1 MFCGNC
7 GTQNVEGTQFCAGC
21 GTPLGGSNGN
31 GSKKGGKKFNLPKF
45 NFDLKDRKTLIG
57 LAAGALALILVLSLL
72 LFGGGAKA
80 TAKKYMKACL
90 KGNFKK
96 VVNMQPRKVL
106 NEIKDE
112 LDMDKDDWKDYIED
126 GQDDFD
132 DYFDNLEDRYGGK
145 PKITFEITDQ
155 WSLNKKDDAFEEIQ
169 DEYDDAYDAKVSAVK
184 AFEIELTMKAGGEKV
199 KRTVTVYMV
208 KVGLSWYPYEGTPYY
223 FF

>member
-21 GTPLGGSNGN
+21 GAPLGGDNGN
-31 GSKKGGKKFNLPKF
+31 NKGGKKFNMPKF
-45 NFDLKDRKTLIG
+45 NFDLKANKKLLAIG
-57 LAAGALALILVLSLL
+57 AGALALILVLVMLL
-72 LFGGGAKA
+72 SGGAKGA
-80 TAKKYMKACL
+80 AKRYMKACL

-112 LDMDKDDWKDYIED
+112 MDMDKDDWKDYIED

-132 DYFDNLEDRYGGK
+132 DYFENLEDRYGGK

-155 WSLNKKDDAFEEIQ
+155 WSVDKDDDLFEEVQ
-169 DEYDDAYDAKVSAVK
+169 DEYDDAYDAKVSAIK

-199 KRTVTVYMV
+199 ERTVTIYMV
-208 KVGLSWYPYEGTPYY
+208 KVGLSWYPYVGTSYY